1 MLHGQLLNRLLIA
14 TAMVAAWALAA
25 PAIEAARADAA
36 QVTVISPGGTQQTL
50 SLEALAG
57 REDVRERTYSLRG
70 GVGETTQIVNG
81 FSLAALLDAA
91 GADPFGFS
99 YLEVL
104 RPTGGSVLLSSH
116 QALDGDGFADGPPV
130 VYATATGTAFL
141 RPSSGADDLNAS
153 DSFEA
158 PQGVTI
164 SLRKGSPL
172 QVEVEAST
180 LRTRP
185 GEPVEFTAEAE
196 GAGAGETLTYSWYF
210 DDGIS
215 ATGPVASH
223 SFARR
228 GSYDVLVGVTTPGDS
243 TGASAVVTV
252 QVGPPLEGPDRKGGG
267 TRSDREAPDHGAATG
282 TTGAPGAPPSGGA
295 PVSGAPAASAPAPA
309 PEPAPSTQR
318 AKPAADP
325 EPAPAGEQIS
335 GRLLDTTV
343 PPEPK
348 PKAQP
353 GARTGKLDG
362 EDGGGLSLPGTALG
376 LVITAGLL
384 GAGALTEARSFLR

>member
-1 MLHGQLLNRLLIA
+1 
-14 TAMVAAWALAA
+14 MVAAWALAA
-25 PAIEAARADAA
+25 PALEAARADAA
-36 QVTVISPGGTQQTL
+36 QVTVITPGGAQQTL

-57 REDVRERTYSLRG
+57 REDVRERPYSLRG
-70 GVGETTQIVNG
+70 GTGETTQTVSG
-81 FSLAALLDAA
+81 FSLATLLDAA

-104 RPTGGSVLLSSH
+104 RPTGGSVLLSSQ
-116 QALDGDGFADGPPV
+116 QALEGGGFADGPPV

-141 RPSSGADDLNAS
+141 RPSSGADDLNAT

-172 QVEVEAST
+172 QVEAEAST

-185 GEPVEFTAEAE
+185 GKPVKFTAEAE

-210 DDGIS
+210 DDGSS
-215 ATGPVASH
+215 ASGAAASH

-243 TGASAVVTV
+243 TGASAVVTI

-267 TRSDREAPDHGAATG
+267 TRSDRDAPDHGAATG
-282 TTGAPGAPPSGGA
+282 VAGAPTGPTPGGA
-295 PVSGAPAASAPAPA
+295 PISGLPASPAPA
-309 PEPAPSTQR
+309 PEPATSTQR
-318 AKPAADP
+318 AKPTPAP

-335 GRLLDTTV
+335 GRLLDTTAQ
-343 PPEPK
+343 PEPK
-348 PKAQP
+348 PKSQP
-353 GARTGKLDG
+353 GARTGKLEG
-362 EDGGGLSLPGTALG
+362 EDGEGGLSLPGTALG